1 MRDFACDF
9 LIEVDN
15 LDYNETDIKE
25 VFNICLNQP
34 LSQWEMKKLGNL
46 GYWDFVYHI
55 YHRGE
60 PKHPPQA
67 KSHSTDCPLLPPA
80 VSGSTSPPMTHKR
93 RRKNGPAVAPRE
105 VADNSAA
112 APPVAANDVAAV
124 PPVVADVAAMPP
136 GAAEEAAA
144 SPQAANE
151 TAAPPEVA
159 EDAALPPE
167 AVMSLPRSH

>member
-1 MRDFACDF
+1 M
-9 LIEVDN
+9 E
-15 LDYNETDIKE
+15 
-25 VFNICLNQP
+25 
-34 LSQWEMKKLGNL
+34 KLGNL